1 MRDLHQHPE
10 PTLGNC
16 SRIPVIFP
24 QGNSEPRQMLFYQLY
39 CFLFLHGQQHHGQAI
54 LPHRPL
60 ALALLPDPFCDMV
73 MISHTESLVTQTYLP
88 RSSQGLWLH
97 SAPLQPLLQHV
108 LLVRFLDAL
117 LMLLW
122 ALNLTSPHLFFS
134 LSVRS
139 SFPFLFPRIVGV
151 GRDLWRSSGPT
162 PSLMHFQ
169 FVSFCWTSDDVVA
182 GKSSLT
188 CLISS
193 SLVSAEK
200 VW

>member
-117 LMLLW
+117 LMLL
-122 ALNLTSPHLFFS
+122 
-134 LSVRS
+134 
-139 SFPFLFPRIVGV
+139 
-151 GRDLWRSSGPT
+151 
-162 PSLMHFQ
+162 
-169 FVSFCWTSDDVVA
+169 
-182 GKSSLT
+182 
-188 CLISS
+188 
-193 SLVSAEK
+193 
-200 VW
+200 